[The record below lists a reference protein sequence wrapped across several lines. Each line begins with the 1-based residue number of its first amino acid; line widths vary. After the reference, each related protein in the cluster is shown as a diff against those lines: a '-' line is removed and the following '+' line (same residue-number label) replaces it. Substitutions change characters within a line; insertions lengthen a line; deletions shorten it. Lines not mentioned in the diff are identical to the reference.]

1 MAAPGTPGK
10 PTATSL
16 NEFWDCSWR
25 YEPKCRQKLFVTWRH
40 SMDPSEPA
48 CAWVGPCVLVR
59 EVSCDL
65 PSNINSTKMDI
76 MATTFKK
83 MSPRCVRRTEAQ
95 EQQQQRTTRRNDI
108 LQHHLSYTHVH
119 RNPISQ
125 PLRTNPPSSP
135 ERISGSTQNMTRELQ
150 EGPQGRQGAL
160 ESSRKPGRR
169 RKYR

>member
-1 MAAPGTPGK
+1 MSHGTPGK
-10 PTATSL
+10 PTVTSL

-65 PSNINSTKMDI
+65 PSNINSTKMGI

-83 MSPRCVRRTEAQ
+83 MSPRCMRRTEAQ

-119 RNPISQ
+119 LSAIENHP
-125 PLRTNPPSSP
+125 PLEP
-135 ERISGSTQNMTRELQ
+135 GKDFREY
-150 EGPQGRQGAL
+150 PKHDQGATRR
-160 ESSRKPGRR
+160 SARSPGSFGIV
-169 RKYR
+169 